1 MEAELLKKNYMD
13 ASLAGSLSGLQSFYR
28 ALKSRGVKISKS
40 KVKDWLQS
48 QETYTLHKPARKK
61 YARNKVITQGI
72 DDVWQMDLV
81 DMSRFAKSNS
91 GFKFLIT
98 CIDVFSKFAWVIPI
112 RNKSAD
118 VVLNGFREILKGKR
132 KPDKLQTDRGTE
144 FINSKFAKLLKENN
158 IQLYSVNS
166 ELKASVVERFNRTI
180 KERMFRYFT
189 YRNSYEYLDI
199 LQDLVTAYNDSYH
212 RTIKMKPKN
221 VVKKI
226 ENHLRK
232 TVYENLNNETV
243 MFKLKIDDTVRIS
256 KYKNIFA
263 KGYTPNWTEEVFIV
277 TEIIPRIPPVYR
289 IKDLNNE
296 TVEGVFYESELQ
308 KVIKEDDVYKV
319 DQILKKRKR
328 NGVTEFFVSWLGYP
342 VSFNS
347 WIKQSDILK

>member
-1 MEAELLKKNYMD
+1 
-13 ASLAGSLSGLQSFYR
+13 
-28 ALKSRGVKISKS
+28 
-40 KVKDWLQS
+40 
-48 QETYTLHKPARKK
+48 
-61 YARNKVITQGI
+61 
-72 DDVWQMDLV
+72 
-81 DMSRFAKSNS
+81 
-91 GFKFLIT
+91 
-98 CIDVFSKFAWVIPI
+98 
-112 RNKSAD
+112 
-118 VVLNGFREILKGKR
+118 
-132 KPDKLQTDRGTE
+132 
-144 FINSKFAKLLKENN
+144 
-158 IQLYSVNS
+158 
-166 ELKASVVERFNRTI
+166 
-180 KERMFRYFT
+180 
-189 YRNSYEYLDI
+189 
-199 LQDLVTAYNDSYH
+199 
-212 RTIKMKPKN
+212 MKPKN

-243 MFKLKIDDTVRIS
+243 IFKLKIDDTVRIS

-342 VSFNS
+342 VSFIS